1 MLSVKEILQIDATVL
16 AGLLILTTI
25 IPLEISNSVQN
36 IWTSQSSWAFWVGWG
51 FSLSAIFA
59 ICASVV
65 DEKKRP
71 EIEKKLRF
79 LSMGFM
85 LTGFI
90 FLVIIFFVIGE
101 FRSLVNTGVISMNKT
116 SP

>member
-1 MLSVKEILQIDATVL
+1 MLSVREILQIDATIL

-25 IPLEISNSVQN
+25 IPLETSDSVESV
-36 IWTSQSSWAFWVGWG
+36 WTRQSSWALWLGLG
-51 FSLSAIFA
+51 FSLSAIVA
-59 ICASVV
+59 IFASVV
-65 DEKKRP
+65 NVKKHPDLEKG
-71 EIEKKLRF
+71 LRF
-79 LSMGFM
+79 LSMAFM

-101 FRSLVNTGVISMNKT
+101 FRSLVNTGVINMNVT